1 MLEGQGRPRGGEI
14 LSLAPVR
21 DHRSE
26 VLARGPSH
34 PAASLPGHF
43 VPGSGILARPGRLEG
58 TRLLLCGSQEGE
70 KGPSFCSRKSG
81 VRNAPFTSSMAR
93 CSCRFLEA
101 ERGPSLL
108 GQGKERGPCGQRNLL
123 QFIRKPTPAG
133 LVRPAEEGEGPYAV
147 GPAL

>member
-43 VPGSGILARPGRLEG
+43 VPVRESWHALVAWKGRDSSSAEAKRERKVPASAAGS
-58 TRLLLCGSQEGE
+58 
-70 KGPSFCSRKSG
+70 
-81 VRNAPFTSSMAR
+81 
-93 CSCRFLEA
+93 
-101 ERGPSLL
+101 L
-108 GQGKERGPCGQRNLL
+108 G
-123 QFIRKPTPAG
+123 
-133 LVRPAEEGEGPYAV
+133 
-147 GPAL
+147 